1 MKHYSEEWLYEW
13 CVENNWT
20 DLYIERQQY
29 WAFPPGA
36 VIPEPIPPRVLRG
49 IKAEKGLS
57 EPEKLLSISAAIASI
72 GAIVCTYLLQSPMP
86 LALAFAL
93 GAVTVALLEVED

>member
-1 MKHYSEEWLYEW
+1 
-13 CVENNWT
+13 
-20 DLYIERQQY
+20 
-29 WAFPPGA
+29 
-36 VIPEPIPPRVLRG
+36 
-49 IKAEKGLS
+49 LS

-72 GAIVCTYLLQSPMP
+72 GAVIFTYLLQSPMP